1 MHRPVGIMIEN
12 CVERHPSQLPKLAQP
27 LASASGLGSP
37 DKASR
42 RSSRQNGWMFCA
54 ASLLALTLAACSS
67 DPKDDPN
74 SQANLDKLYA
84 EAKDDLASGSY
95 DRAIKTLEKVEGRAA
110 GTLLG
115 QQAQLDL
122 AWAYHR
128 SGERAQAVTT
138 LERFIKLNPSSPALD
153 YAIYMKGL
161 VNFNEDLG
169 LFGRIASQDISERDQ
184 QAARDALL
192 AFRQVLEQFPESKY
206 AADAGVRVD
215 YITNTLANY
224 EVHVARYYYN
234 RGAYVAAANRAQ
246 RAVQEFQ
253 NAPATEEAL
262 YLMTQSYDKLGLR
275 PLRDDAQR
283 VLQQSFPKGIY
294 ASGNANGE
302 SPWWKLW

>member
-12 CVERHPSQLPKLAQP
+12 CVECQP
-27 LASASGLGSP
+27 PQAPQMSVSAAVASGHGSP

-42 RSSRQNGWMFCA
+42 RPSGWMLA
-54 ASLLALTLAACSS
+54 TAGLLALTLAACSS
-67 DPKDDPN
+67 SPKDDPN

-84 EAKDDLASGSY
+84 EAKDDLASGSF
-95 DRAIKTLEKVEGRAA
+95 DRAIKTLERVEGRAA
-110 GTLLG
+110 GTVLG

-169 LFGRIASQDISERDQ
+169 LFGKLASQDIAERDQ

-192 AFRQVLEQFPESKY
+192 AFRQVLEQFPDSKY
-206 AADAGVRVD
+206 APDAAVRVD
-215 YITNTLANY
+215 YITNTLAMY

-234 RGAYVAAANRAQ
+234 RTAYVAAANRAQ
-246 RAVQEFQ
+246 RAVQEFP

-283 VLQQSFPKGIY
+283 VLQQSFPNGVY
-294 ASGNANGE
+294 ATGGANADKA
-302 SPWWKLW
+302 WWKLW

>member
-1 MHRPVGIMIEN
+1 MHHPVGIMIEK
-12 CVERHPSQLPKLAQP
+12 CVERHPSQVSQQADLALVQ
-27 LASASGLGSP
+27 GSP
-37 DKASR
+37 GKVSR
-42 RSSRQNGWMFCA
+42 RPSRWLLCA
-54 ASLLALTLAACSS
+54 TTVLALALAACSS

-74 SQANLDKLYA
+74 SQANLDKLYL
-84 EAKDDLASGSY
+84 EAKEDIASGSY
-95 DRAIKTLEKVEGRAA
+95 DRAIKSLEKIEGRAA

-115 QQAQLDL
+115 QQVQLDL

-138 LERFIKLNPSSPALD
+138 LDRFIKLNPSSPAMD

-161 VNFNEDLG
+161 VNFSEDLG

-192 AFRQVLEQFPESKY
+192 AFRQVIEQFPDSKY
-206 AADAGVRVD
+206 TPDARVRVD
-215 YITNTLANY
+215 YITNTLASY

-246 RAVQEFQ
+246 RAVKEFQ
-253 NAPATEEAL
+253 YAPAAEEAL

-283 VLQQSFPKGIY
+283 VLQQSFPNGDYAKGG
-294 ASGNANGE
+294 AKAN
-302 SPWWKLW
+302 PAWWKLW

>member
-1 MHRPVGIMIEN
+1 MES
-12 CVERHPSQLPKLAQP
+12 HPSQLSKLAQ
-27 LASASGLGSP
+27 LQGSAASASTPGSP
-37 DKASR
+37 NKASHR
-42 RSSRQNGWMFCA
+42 PSGWLLCA
-54 ASLLALTLAACSS
+54 AGLLAMTLAACSS

-84 EAKDDLASGSY
+84 EAKEDMASGSF

-192 AFRQVLEQFPESKY
+192 AFRQVIEQFPDSKY
-206 AADAGVRVD
+206 APDSRVRVD
-215 YITNTLANY
+215 YITNTLAKY
-224 EVHVARYYYN
+224 EVHVARYYFN

-253 NAPATEEAL
+253 TAPAVEEAL

-283 VLQQSFPKGIY
+283 VLQQSFPNGIY
-294 ASGNANGE
+294 ATGGANADKA
-302 SPWWKLW
+302 WWKLW

>member
-1 MHRPVGIMIEN
+1 MHRPVGIMIEKS
-12 CVERHPSQLPKLAQP
+12 VQGQPSQLAHLATS
-27 LASASGLGSP
+27 ASAPGSAH
-37 DKASR
+37 KASR
-42 RSSRQNGWMFCA
+42 RSPRWLLCA
-54 ASLLALTLAACSS
+54 ASLLVLTLAACSS

-84 EAKDDLASGSY
+84 EAKDDMASGSF
-95 DRAIKTLEKVEGRAA
+95 DRAIKVLERIEGRAA
-110 GTLLG
+110 GTVLG

-169 LFGRIASQDISERDQ
+169 LFGRIASQDIAERDQ

-192 AFRQVLEQFPESKY
+192 AFRQVLEQFPDSKY
-206 AADAGVRVD
+206 AADSRVRVD
-215 YITNTLANY
+215 YITNTLAMY

-262 YLMTQSYDKLGLR
+262 YLMTQSYDKLGLH

-283 VLQQSFPKGIY
+283 VLQQSFPKGPY
-294 ASGNANGE
+294 ASGNANADKA
-302 SPWWKLW
+302 WWKLW